1 MHEIGY
7 FEELTLNDIKINTIK
22 QNHGV
27 IDTLGFIF
35 NNIFAYCTDVVGFPE
50 KSFKQLHNM
59 KVLIITGLRQSP
71 HTAHA
76 HFDLSFDW
84 IAKLNPEVA
93 YLTHLSPESDH
104 DVVTNLCPP
113 NTYPAYDGLVL
124 NI

>member
-1 MHEIGY
+1 M
-7 FEELTLNDIKINTIK
+7 KKSIK

-27 IDTLGFIF
+27 VDTLGFIF
-35 NNIFAYCTDVVGFPE
+35 NDIFAYCTDVVGFPE

-76 HFDLSFDW
+76 HFDLSFEL
-84 IAKLNPEVA
+84 IKNLNPEVA

-104 DVVTNLCPP
+104 DVVTKLCPP
-113 NTYPAYDGLVL
+113 NTYPAFDGLVI